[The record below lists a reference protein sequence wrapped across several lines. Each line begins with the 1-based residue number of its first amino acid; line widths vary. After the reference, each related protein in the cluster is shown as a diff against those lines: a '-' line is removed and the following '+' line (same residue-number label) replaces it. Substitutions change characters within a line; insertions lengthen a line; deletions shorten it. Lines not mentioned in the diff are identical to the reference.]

1 MRHDTDLRAR
11 LEGRGMVMQLTLR
24 EVLEEAIHK
33 ETLSRFLYIGLRQRV
48 KNQASKDAFQ
58 ALADQEQVHQQV
70 LEDYLHGRMKESSLN
85 LDLVVDHKIAECL
98 DQPEI
103 SPSMEL
109 KDVFL
114 LAAKREG
121 ASHQLYFNLAA
132 IHPNGQIKHLLE
144 HLAGQELEHKNRV
157 ETLYTEV
164 AFPQTD
170 GG

>member
-1 MRHDTDLRAR
+1 
-11 LEGRGMVMQLTLR
+11 MVMQLTLR

-33 ETLSRFLYIGLRQRV
+33 EILSRFLYIGLRQRV
-48 KNQASKDAFQ
+48 RNQASKDAFQ

-85 LDLVVDHKIAECL
+85 LGLVVDYKIAECL

-109 KDVFL
+109 QDVFL
-114 LAAKREG
+114 LSAKREL
-121 ASHQLYFNLAA
+121 ASHQLYLNLAA
-132 IHPNGQIKHLLE
+132 IHPNGQVKHFLE
-144 HLAGQELEHKNRV
+144 DLAGQELEHKKRV